1 MTLRSSALR
10 SLPILTKRRKISLDN
25 VLCLYE
31 ECGVNTNPANANFPT
46 GQCPDREAAR
56 EERRLRRIAVL
67 EQVCDITVQAV
78 ERLGKYINA
87 ELSEIESEP
96 FARLADP
103 CTALTR
109 LTQSVRRI
117 VALQERLDEDDETRE
132 KRLKAERAERERAIQ
147 AREVERRRA
156 AGRDAFEEKKEA
168 IRRAVRKAHRD
179 VYPDETL
186 ADREHLLDDLFRDYE
201 DHFNYEGDPVQIVT
215 ELCAELDI
223 EYDPN
228 DFEGGATDPV
238 DPAGGESFPDP
249 LAPRAAA
256 NGHDP
261 P

>member
-1 MTLRSSALR
+1 MY
-10 SLPILTKRRKISLDN
+10 KE
-25 VLCLYE
+25 Y
-31 ECGVNTNPANANFPT
+31 GVNTNPANANLPT
-46 GQCPDREAAR
+46 GPNLPNGQSPDGEAAR
-56 EERRLRRIAVL
+56 EARRQQRIAVL
-67 EQVCDITVQAV
+67 EEICDVTVQAV
-78 ERLGKYINA
+78 RRLGKYIGG
-87 ELSEIESEP
+87 ELSEVESEP
-96 FARLADP
+96 FARLNDP

-156 AGRDAFEEKKEA
+156 AGRDAFEEEKEA

-186 ADREHLLDDLFRDYE
+186 ADREDLLDDLFRDYE

-223 EYDPN
+223 EYDPS
-228 DFEGGATDPV
+228 DFEEVLTLPV
-238 DPAGGESFPDP
+238 DPAGAENHPDRP
-249 LAPRAAA
+249 PPRAAR